1 MGTRRR
7 LSLITLT
14 VIIVGLVGW
23 FVGWTTRDAVV
34 GAGGDWAAAIRNVA
48 AWAGDASKVA
58 LGALIGGAAGLAA
71 GWSNRRAERAER
83 IRSRRI
89 EQIRHTEVVVSE
101 TFRGLREM
109 ISSRSGLMLAWRTRS
124 LQATI
129 DNAFQ
134 ADLSLIGEIEAA
146 VAVYTSFGQLFTKAP
161 IVPWWLGPFGRLWR
175 GLLLTVSNPW
185 NSDDLAALNA
195 AREECLAA
203 LRRQED
209 RALRDEPLARLDADE
224 LTKRVDVAGF
234 EAIVARAAGYS
245 RGQGDDEVTRPGE

>member
-1 MGTRRR
+1 MRIR
-7 LSLITLT
+7 LRLVLIALS
-14 VIIVGLVGW
+14 VAAVALAGWLVGW
-23 FVGWTTRDAVV
+23 ATRDAVV
-34 GAGGDWAAAIRNVA
+34 AAGGDWAAAIRNVA

-71 GWSNRRAERAER
+71 GWSNRRSERAER
-83 IRSRRI
+83 IRARRI

-109 ISSRSGLMLAWRTRS
+109 ISSGSGLMLAWRTRG

-134 ADLSLIGEIEAA
+134 ADLSLIGEIDAA

-175 GLLLTVSNPW
+175 GLRLTVSNPW
-185 NSDDLAALNA
+185 NADDLAALNA

-209 RALRDEPLARLDADE
+209 RALRDEPLARLNADE
-224 LTKRVDVAGF
+224 LAKRVDIAGF
-234 EAIVARAAGYS
+234 EAIVVRARG
-245 RGQGDDEVTRPGE
+245 